1 MCYTG
6 CYQSPMGKILLTADK
21 IGLTGLCFDAMNSC
35 SGEYEGSISVFRE
48 VKKWLDIYFSGRNPE
63 FAPQI
68 HMIGSQFQLSVWRI
82 LLQIPFGKTTTYGEI
97 AKMIA
102 KEKGVARM
110 SAQAVGGAVG
120 RNDIAIIVPC
130 HRVIGANGE
139 LTGYA
144 GGIDKK
150 IKLLQCEGI
159 DVK

>member
-6 CYQSPMGKILLTADK
+6 YYQSPMGKILLTADK
-21 IGLTGLCFDAMNSC
+21 IGLTGLRFEAMNSC

-63 FAPQI
+63 FTPQI

-82 LLQIPFGKTTTYGEI
+82 LLQIPFGETTTYGEI

-110 SAQAVGGAVG
+110 SARAVGGAVG

-144 GGIDKK
+144 GGINKK
-150 IKLLQCEGI
+150 IKLLQREGI
-159 DVK
+159 DIK